1 LAAELCPDPLGE
13 LQRFPRLPKRNG
25 GILLRVERAWE
36 GGERPTSKGDEN
48 EGRKE
53 GTERE
58 GKGIHR
64 KVSVSRINTGYA
76 VTCTSTAWHEYNLL
90 VVHLDFLPSYS
101 PLNCRSTQP
110 TGRVTRLSLQVLPT
124 LLSFR

>member
-1 LAAELCPDPLGE
+1 M
-13 LQRFPRLPKRNG
+13 RFPRLPKRNG

-64 KVSVSRINTGYA
+64 KVKVSRI
-76 VTCTSTAWHEYNLL
+76 STVWLCCNVYVNSLA
-90 VVHLDFLPSYS
+90 
-101 PLNCRSTQP
+101 
-110 TGRVTRLSLQVLPT
+110 RV
-124 LLSFR
+124 